1 MFTEFCFEW
10 WKRREMQKMSDIFD
24 LFKKIERPAASV
36 QPITHMV
43 VCLGNP
49 GKEYTFTR
57 HNSGFL
63 FAEYFS
69 KKNGFSIDRAKF
81 EGICGETTVAG
92 KRVLFL
98 LPLTYMNLSG
108 TSVRKVADFYK
119 IPAEN
124 VIVVCDDVNLDVG
137 KMRIRRKGSDGG
149 QKGVRSI
156 IEHLN
161 DDNFPRIKIGVG
173 KKPNPE
179 YPLADWVLSKF
190 STEEQ
195 KTLQGVFENC
205 SNALPLIL
213 SGDFEKA
220 MNSFN

>member
-1 MFTEFCFEW
+1 
-10 WKRREMQKMSDIFD
+10 MSDIFD

-108 TSVRKVADFYK
+108 TSVRKAADFYK

-124 VIVVCDDVNLDVG
+124 IIVVCDDVNLDVG

-190 STEEQ
+190 SSEEQ

-205 SNALPLIL
+205 SSALPLIL